1 MEGLMEN
8 LMENKPI
15 IPAKWFWLRPM
26 AIVFCLLFFLIVYS
40 VQRQW
45 LTFTQVNLSTY
56 HPYLPF
62 IFNRTV
68 RLIVNDGLCLLLF
81 VALFNRKAELKLATA
96 VFLVELLILLPIYLV
111 IKLGWEGDSEIS
123 SPLLSFIHRLIV
135 NPLLMFVLM
144 VGLVLQ
150 RYSTTRK
157 VW

>member
-8 LMENKPI
+8 RPI
-15 IPAKWFWLRPM
+15 IPANLFWLRPV
-26 AIVFCLLFFLIVYS
+26 AIVFCLLFFLLIYTF
-40 VQRQW
+40 QRQW

-62 IFNRTV
+62 ILNRTV

-81 VALFNRKAELKLATA
+81 VALFNRKEELKLATA
-96 VFLVELLILLPIYLV
+96 VFLIELLIILPIYFV
-111 IKLGWEGDSEIS
+111 IKLSWEGDIEIS
-123 SPLLSFIHRLIV
+123 SPLLSFVHRLIV

-144 VGLVLQ
+144 VGLLLQ
-150 RYSTTRK
+150 RYNTSGK